1 MKETTGRPVGR
12 PRSEDNRGRDVL
24 AAAVDLFA
32 SRGFDATSVRDIATA
47 ARVQPASVYY
57 HYPSKEALLVAIV
70 DRAAA
75 QVAGQIE
82 AAATDPDPWRR
93 LEQACAAHLAALLQG
108 EGALRVLATEIPSRR
123 TGAAHH
129 ALVRTRDAY
138 EDIFRDLVAALPVRP
153 GVDRSYL
160 RLTLLGAINWTLIWY
175 RPGGDPP
182 AAIAQRIVA
191 LVRHGAQPAP
201 TRSPLDDQPA

>member
-1 MKETTGRPVGR
+1 MSERAGRPVGR
-12 PRSEDNRGRDVL
+12 PRREDNRGRDVL
-24 AAAVDLFA
+24 AAAVELFA
-32 SRGFDATSVRDIATA
+32 SRGFDATSIRDIAA
-47 ARVQPASVYY
+47 EAQVQPASVYY

-75 QVAGQIE
+75 QVAEQL
-82 AAATDPDPWRR
+82 AAAAARSTDPWER
-93 LEQACAAHLAALLQG
+93 LEQACAAHLAALLNG

-123 TGAAHH
+123 TGMVHT

-138 EDIFRDLVAALPVRP
+138 EDVFRELVAALPVRP

-175 RPGGDPP
+175 RPGGDSP
-182 AAIAQRIVA
+182 ATIARQIVA
-191 LVRHGAQPAP
+191 LIRHGAEGQPE
-201 TRSPLDDQPA
+201 

>member
-1 MKETTGRPVGR
+1 MEEKTRRPVGR
-12 PRSEDNRGRDVL
+12 PRSEDKRGREVV
-24 AAAVDLFA
+24 AAAVDLCP
-32 SRGFDATSVRDIATA
+32 SGGFDATSVRDIATA

-93 LEQACAAHLAALLQG
+93 LEQAWAAHLDALLPG
-108 EGALRVLATEIPSRR
+108 GGALRGLGTPTPSRP

-175 RPGGDPP
+175 RPGGDSP
-182 AAIAQRIVA
+182 AAIAHQIVT
-191 LVRHGAQPAP
+191 LVRHGAG
-201 TRSPLDDQPA
+201 

>member
-1 MKETTGRPVGR
+1 MSERTGRPVGR
-12 PRSEDNRGRDVL
+12 PRREDNRGRDVL
-24 AAAVDLFA
+24 AAAVELFA
-32 SRGFDATSVRDIATA
+32 SRGFDATSIRDIATE

-75 QVAGQIE
+75 QVAEQI
-82 AAATDPDPWRR
+82 AAAARSTDPWER
-93 LEQACAAHLAALLQG
+93 LEQACVAHLAALLNG

-123 TGAAHH
+123 TGTVHT

-138 EDIFRDLVAALPVRP
+138 EDVFRELVAALPVRP

-175 RPGGDPP
+175 RPGGDSP
-182 AAIAQRIVA
+182 ATIARQIVT
-191 LVRHGAQPAP
+191 LIRHGAEG
-201 TRSPLDDQPA
+201 

>member
-1 MKETTGRPVGR
+1 MSERPEQQAVPPTGRPVGR
-12 PRSEDNRGRDVL
+12 PRREDNRGRDVL
-24 AAAVDLFA
+24 AAAVELFA
-32 SRGFDATSVRDIATA
+32 SRGFDATSIRDIATA
-47 ARVQPASVYY
+47 AQVQPASVYY

-75 QVAGQIE
+75 QVAAQIT
-82 AAATDPDPWRR
+82 AAAQAPDPWLR
-93 LEQACAAHLAALLQG
+93 LEQACVAHLTALLQG

-123 TGAAHH
+123 TGAVQE

-138 EDIFRDLVAALPVRP
+138 EDLFRELVAALPVRP

-175 RPGGDPP
+175 RPGGDSP
-182 AAIAQRIVA
+182 ATIAHQIVT
-191 LVRHGAQPAP
+191 LVRHGAG
-201 TRSPLDDQPA
+201 

>member
-1 MKETTGRPVGR
+1 MSERTGRPVGR
-12 PRSEDNRGRDVL
+12 PRREDNRGRDVL
-24 AAAVDLFA
+24 AAAVELFA
-32 SRGFDATSVRDIATA
+32 SRGFDATSIRDIATE

-75 QVAGQIE
+75 QVAEQI
-82 AAATDPDPWRR
+82 AAAARAADPWER
-93 LEQACAAHLAALLQG
+93 LEQACTAHLTALLHG

-123 TGAAHH
+123 TGMVHT

-138 EDIFRDLVAALPVRP
+138 EDVFRELVAALPVRP

-175 RPGGDPP
+175 RPGGDSP
-182 AAIAQRIVA
+182 ATIARQIVT
-191 LVRHGAQPAP
+191 LIRHGAEE
-201 TRSPLDDQPA
+201 

>member
-1 MKETTGRPVGR
+1 MKQKTGRPVGR
-12 PRSEDNRGRDVL
+12 PRREDNRGRDVL
-24 AAAVDLFA
+24 AAAVELFA
-32 SRGFDATSVRDIATA
+32 DRGFDATSIRGIATA
-47 ARVQPASVYY
+47 AQVQPASVYY

-75 QVAGQIE
+75 QVAGQLQ
-82 AAATDPDPWRR
+82 AAATDPDPWSR
-93 LEQACAAHLAALLQG
+93 LEQACVAHLTALLHG

-123 TGAAHH
+123 TGAVQQ

-138 EDIFRDLVAALPVRP
+138 EDMFRELVAALPVRP

-175 RPGGDPP
+175 RPGGDSP
-182 AAIAQRIVA
+182 ATIAHH
-191 LVRHGAQPAP
+191 LVTLIREGAEG
-201 TRSPLDDQPA
+201 

>member
-1 MKETTGRPVGR
+1 MKEKTSRPVGR
-12 PRSEDNRGRDVL
+12 PRREDNRGRDVL
-24 AAAVDLFA
+24 AAAVELFA
-32 SRGFDATSVRDIATA
+32 GRGFDATSIRDIATA
-47 ARVQPASVYY
+47 AQVQPASVYY

-75 QVAGQIE
+75 QVAEQLR
-82 AAATDPDPWRR
+82 AAATDPDPWSR
-93 LEQACAAHLAALLQG
+93 LEQACVAHLTALLHG

-123 TGAAHH
+123 TGAVQQ

-138 EDIFRDLVAALPVRP
+138 EDMFRELVAALPVRP

-175 RPGGDPP
+175 RPGADSP
-182 AAIAQRIVA
+182 ATIAHHIVT
-191 LVRHGAQPAP
+191 LIRQGAEGSQKIP
-201 TRSPLDDQPA
+201 